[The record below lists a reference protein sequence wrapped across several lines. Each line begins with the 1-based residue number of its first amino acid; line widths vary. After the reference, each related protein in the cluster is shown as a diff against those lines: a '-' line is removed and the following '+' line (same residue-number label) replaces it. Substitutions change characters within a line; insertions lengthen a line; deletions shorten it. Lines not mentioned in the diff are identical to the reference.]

1 MQNDNFDCS
10 HSLRLSAVDWVIVG
24 VAMLAIIGLAPI
36 LWQRY
41 ERFEPGDDYRMP
53 YELSSSYWLYSRY
66 SRQACDKRK
75 TLVIGDSVVWGHYV
89 PANQTLSHYLNEFT
103 GRRQFA
109 NLGLDGTHPAA
120 LEGLLRY
127 YAPHLRRRTI
137 LLHFNPLWMT
147 SPKHDLQTD
156 KEFHFN
162 HPDLVSQFTVP
173 IPCYKAPF
181 AKRAK
186 IAIKRTIPFSNW
198 IAHLRTTYYDSTDIQ
213 NWTLRNPYARPLK
226 PLTRGL
232 PESAGVPEPAGGTWV
247 QKGAKKQDVTW
258 VKLDTSLQ
266 WKFFRRSLNLLQN
279 QGNRVFVLVGPFN
292 EHMLNDQDPGG
303 RLADEEQDPLLHAG
317 APAAGAL
324 RGRQPPHRRR
334 VRPVGWEAAPGTR
347 VHRIDPLIA
356 ESRPRVTLSPLRR

>member
-1 MQNDNFDCS
+1 MNTDQTSDVTPFDCS
-10 HSLRLSAVDWVIVG
+10 HSLRLSAVDWIIVG
-24 VAMLAIIGLAPI
+24 VAMLAILGLAPI
-36 LWQRY
+36 LWQRC

-103 GRRQFA
+103 GRWQFA

-120 LEGLLRY
+120 LEGLLRFY
-127 YAPHLRRRTI
+127 SPKLRGHAV

-173 IPCYKAPF
+173 IPCYKALF
-181 AKRAK
+181 AKRAR
-186 IAIKRTIPFSNW
+186 IAIKRTIPFANW
-198 IAHLRTTYYDSTDIQ
+198 IAHLRATYYDSTDIQ
-213 NWTLRNPYARPLK
+213 TWTLRHPYACPLK

-232 PESAGVPEPAGGTWV
+232 PDSVGVPEPAGETWV

-258 VKLDTSLQ
+258 VRFDTSLQ
-266 WKFFRRSLNLLQN
+266 WKFFRRALDLLQN

-292 EHMLNDQDPGG
+292 EHMLNEADAADYEAIKTQAADWLVKNNIPFSLLRPLPPEHYVDASHPLGEGYALWARRLLEDPVF
-303 RLADEEQDPLLHAG
+303 
-317 APAAGAL
+317 
-324 RGRQPPHRRR
+324 
-334 VRPVGWEAAPGTR
+334 VRWIR
-347 VHRIDPLIA
+347 
-356 ESRPRVTLSPLRR
+356 